1 MTRNSFRAVGFK
13 RTSMQTARARTVR
26 ALLFFA
32 LLFAARRTATA
43 AEPFVFAV
51 MGDVPY
57 SEEEYGLLEKQLKEL
72 PSKTQFVFHVG
83 DIKPGVLPCVESTYI
98 RVAALLRESKKPVF
112 ILPGDNEWNDCVV
125 PTPKTAW
132 SYWEKHFLK
141 FDSHWKHG
149 LAVQR
154 QRIRPENLA
163 FIHNRVLFVGVNL
176 VGGRVHDKDE
186 WKLRQMQNVLWLG
199 EQFKL
204 AASKV
209 DSAVVLG
216 HAFPKNKDRE
226 RFEDGLLDVSE
237 DFDRTI
243 LYIHGDGHTWIHDHP
258 WKKHKNIERIQVDQ
272 GGKAPPLLVTAT
284 QEKDDPF
291 DFDRRK
297 KK

>member
-1 MTRNSFRAVGFK
+1 MTRHSFRAFGLE
-13 RTSMQTARARTVR
+13 RTTRQFGRARAVRAFLLFTLLWTARSPAM
-26 ALLFFA
+26 
-32 LLFAARRTATA
+32 A
-43 AEPFVFAV
+43 AEPFAFAV

-57 SEEEYGLLEKQLKEL
+57 TEEEYGLLEKQLEEL

-98 RVAALLRESKKPVF
+98 RVAALLRQSKRPVF

-132 SYWEKHFLK
+132 GYLEKHFLK
-141 FDSHWKHG
+141 FDLHWKHG
-149 LAVQR
+149 LAVKR
-154 QRIRPENLA
+154 QKIRPENLA

-186 WKLRQMQNVLWLG
+186 WKLRQMQNVLWLR
-199 EQFKL
+199 EQVKL
-204 AASKV
+204 ADSKV
-209 DSAVVLG
+209 DSAIVLG
-216 HAFPKNKDRE
+216 HASPKSKDRKL
-226 RFEDGLLDVSE
+226 FEDGLLDVAE
-237 DFDRTI
+237 DFERQI
-243 LYIHGDGHTWIHDHP
+243 LYIHGDGHTYIHDRP
-258 WKKHKNIERIQVDQ
+258 WKKHKAIERIQVDQ

-297 KK
+297 RK